1 MARFSPTVRHRRLLQ
16 ELRRLRLGAG
26 LKQDDVAEHLGWSSS
41 RMTKVEG
48 GTLRISVSDVRAMLQ
63 LYKVEPGAEHEALVQ
78 LARQSREKG
87 WWHAYNDVIP
97 QWFQVYVGLEAEAL
111 SLRNYESELV
121 HGLFQ
126 TEDYARAVYQA
137 ARVTDGSEE
146 IERRVAL
153 RMARQEIIT
162 RSEDPLRFWTV
173 LNEAS
178 VRRVVG
184 GRDVMRNQLRRLTDM
199 ATLPNV
205 TLQVLPYGVGAHAAM
220 LGPFA
225 ILSFSDHG
233 GDDVT
238 YLEYA
243 TGSLYL
249 EKPDEVRSY
258 TLMYDHLRASALDP
272 RDSLT
277 LIQQVAEAI
286 S

>member
-1 MARFSPTVRHRRLLQ
+1 M
-16 ELRRLRLGAG
+16 
-26 LKQDDVAEHLGWSSS
+26 
-41 RMTKVEG
+41 
-48 GTLRISVSDVRAMLQ
+48 
-63 LYKVEPGAEHEALVQ
+63 
-78 LARQSREKG
+78 
-87 WWHAYNDVIP
+87 
-97 QWFQVYVGLEAEAL
+97 YVGLEAEAL

-137 ARVTDGSEE
+137 ARLTDSSEE

-162 RSEDPLRFWTV
+162 RSEDPLQFWIV

-178 VRRVVG
+178 VRRIVG
-184 GRDVMRNQLRRLTDM
+184 GGAIMRNQLRRLTDM
-199 ATLPNV
+199 AALPNV

-249 EKPDEVRSY
+249 KGQTRSGVIRSCM
-258 TLMYDHLRASALDP
+258 TTCVHQRS
-272 RDSLT
+272 
-277 LIQQVAEAI
+277 IQETR
-286 S
+286 